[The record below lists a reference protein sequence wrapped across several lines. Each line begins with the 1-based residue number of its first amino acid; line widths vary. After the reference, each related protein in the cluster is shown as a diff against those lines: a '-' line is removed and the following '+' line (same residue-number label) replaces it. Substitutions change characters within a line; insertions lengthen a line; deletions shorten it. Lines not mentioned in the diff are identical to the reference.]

1 MLFRIAY
8 FINLNLYRWCISC
21 RINVSK
27 INKLS
32 LLTCFKLFIP
42 AIIYLRL
49 YIRPVLLK
57 WGSAKPFAIKKKNLK

>member
-32 LLTCFKLFIP
+32 LLTCFKLFKMHNIP
-42 AIIYLRL
+42 ITI
-49 YIRPVLLK
+49 
-57 WGSAKPFAIKKKNLK
+57 F